1 MSLDTIKDALQYY
14 SDTESWP
21 TAKPVIEGLL
31 KAHSEADIIGE
42 MAMLSQSTKK
52 QWKAATLR
60 WRMEQPQQQPQQP
73 QEAQRAVT
81 PFGLEMSR
89 FCQKMLKATQPY
101 RLNGGAPA
109 QVMLPL
115 YEEQVAILRKYGKVT
130 QEEIDRLE
138 RVRREE
144 KEQTNEPNKQ
154 RDHKA

>member
-1 MSLDTIKDALQYY
+1 MSLDTIKDALRYY

-21 TAKPVIEGLL
+21 VAKPVIERLL
-31 KAHSEADIIGE
+31 ATYSEADIIGE
-42 MAMLSQSTKK
+42 MAVLSLATKK
-52 QWKAATLR
+52 QWKVVTLR
-60 WRMEQPQQQPQQP
+60 WRMEQPKQQPQPP

-89 FCQKMLKATQPY
+89 FCQKMLKTTQPY

-138 RVRREE
+138 RVRAEV
-144 KEQTNEPNKQ
+144 QG
-154 RDHKA
+154 